1 MEKFDCIVVGA
12 GWYGLAAAKQYH
24 CTQPESSLVVFDSQP
39 TLGGTWAK
47 ERLYPGLKSNNML
60 GTYEY
65 PDFPMD
71 SKRFNIK
78 PGQHIP
84 GETISIYLK
93 AYADKFGITD
103 KIRSC
108 HKVIVAEHQE
118 TSEGGWFLTVANSQN
133 GEIRVFA
140 RRLIIATGLTSE
152 PWLPHFDGQECF
164 GGRIFHGKYFQ
175 QNADTLET
183 AKTVTIFGGTKFAW
197 DAVYSYATAGVKVNW
212 IIRSTGHGPCWMA
225 PPYVTPLNKW
235 LEKLA
240 NTRMLTW
247 FSPCLWGDA
256 DGYIGTR
263 HFLHGTA
270 IGRTIVDTF
279 WKVLGG
285 DVMTL
290 NAYDSHP
297 DTAKL
302 KPWTEAMFTGTSFS
316 ILNYDT
322 NFFDLVKEGKVKV
335 HLGEI
340 DHLSSGT
347 VHLSDGTKFSADVLL
362 AHTGWKHVPPIKFL
376 PEGIETELG
385 IPHAPINNAPR
396 EDLAGQADLVDLADE
411 EILARFP
418 RLKDQPV
425 WNKDYVPLT
434 DQKGIDSDDAVTPYR
449 TLTPYMLHHFIVPPS
464 ERFLRPR
471 DTAFIGMVG
480 NFSNVITA
488 HVQGLWISAYF
499 SGLFARDPAKAVGD
513 DTAMQ
518 KLQYNT
524 ILMNRFGNWRYP
536 TDWGSNKCPSFVF
549 DAVPY
554 LDLLL
559 SDLGLA
565 HYRKRGFMAEWYSP
579 YGPEDYSDI
588 NEEWDEKF
596 AKGKGIGATSGQD

>member
-1 MEKFDCIVVGA
+1 
-12 GWYGLAAAKQYH
+12 
-24 CTQPESSLVVFDSQP
+24 
-39 TLGGTWAK
+39 
-47 ERLYPGLKSNNML
+47 
-60 GTYEY
+60 
-65 PDFPMD
+65 
-71 SKRFNIK
+71 
-78 PGQHIP
+78 
-84 GETISIYLK
+84 
-93 AYADKFGITD
+93 
-103 KIRSC
+103 
-108 HKVIVAEHQE
+108 
-118 TSEGGWFLTVANSQN
+118 
-133 GEIRVFA
+133 
-140 RRLIIATGLTSE
+140 
-152 PWLPHFDGQECF
+152 
-164 GGRIFHGKYFQ
+164 
-175 QNADTLET
+175 
-183 AKTVTIFGGTKFAW
+183 
-197 DAVYSYATAGVKVNW
+197 
-212 IIRSTGHGPCWMA
+212 
-225 PPYVTPLNKW
+225 
-235 LEKLA
+235 
-240 NTRMLTW
+240 MLTW

-270 IGRTIVDTF
+270 IGRTIVDAF

-322 NFFDLVKEGKVKV
+322 DFFDLVKGGKVKV

-340 DHLSSGT
+340 DHLSPGT
-347 VHLSDGTKFSADVLL
+347 VHLSDGTEFPADVLL

-376 PEGIETELG
+376 PEGIEKELG
-385 IPHAPINNAPR
+385 IPHAPIQNAPR
-396 EDLAGQADLVDLADE
+396 EDLAGQADLVDLADK
-411 EILARFP
+411 EILERFP
-418 RLKDQPV
+418 RLKNQPV
-425 WNKDYVPLT
+425 WNKNYVPLT

-464 ERFLRPR
+464 QRFLRTR

-488 HVQGLWISAYF
+488 HVQGLWINAYF
-499 SGLFARDPAKAVGD
+499 SGLLAKDPAEAVGD
-513 DTAMQ
+513 DSAIQ

-524 ILMNRFGNWRYP
+524 VLMNRFGNWRYP

-565 HYRKRGFMAEWYSP
+565 HYRKKGFMAEWYSP
-579 YGPEDYSDI
+579 YGPEDYSDV
-588 NEEWDEKF
+588 NEEWKEKF
-596 AKGKGIGATSGQD
+596 MKGKIVGATSLQD

>member
-24 CTQPESSLVVFDSQP
+24 CTQPDSSLVVFDSQP
-39 TLGGTWAK
+39 TLGGTWAN

-60 GTYEY
+60 GTYEF

-71 SKRFNIK
+71 SETFNIK

-84 GETISIYLK
+84 GETISVYLK

-103 KIRSC
+103 KIRSS

-118 TSEGGWFLTVANSQN
+118 NNEGGWFLTVANAKD
-133 GEIRVFA
+133 EEKRVFA
-140 RRLIIATGLTSE
+140 RRLIVATGLTSE
-152 PWLPHFDGQECF
+152 PWLPHFDGQESF

-175 QNADTLET
+175 QNADTLKT
-183 AKTVTIFGGTKFAW
+183 AKTVTVFGGTKFAW

-212 IIRSTGHGPCWMA
+212 VIR
-225 PPYVTPLNKW
+225 Y
-235 LEKLA
+235 
-240 NTRMLTW
+240 TRMLTW
-247 FSPCLWGDA
+247 FSPCVWGDA

-263 HFLHGTA
+263 NFLHGTA
-270 IGRTIVDTF
+270 VGRSIVDAF

-316 ILNYDT
+316 ILNYET
-322 NFFDLVKEGKVKV
+322 NFFDLVKEGKVSV

-340 DHLSSGT
+340 DHLSAGKI
-347 VHLSDGTKFSADVLL
+347 HLSDGTEFPAEVLL

-376 PEGIETELG
+376 PEGIEKELG
-385 IPHAPINNAPR
+385 IPHAPMKNAPR
-396 EDLAGQADLVDLADE
+396 EDLAGQADLVDLADK
-411 EILARFP
+411 EILQRYP
-418 RLKDQPV
+418 RLKNQPV
-425 WNKDYVPLT
+425 WNKSYVPLT

-464 ERFLRPR
+464 ERFLRTR
-471 DTAFIGMVG
+471 DTAFIGMVC

-499 SGLFARDPAKAVGD
+499 SGLLAKDPAEAVGND
-513 DTAMQ
+513 SAMQ
-518 KLQYNT
+518 KLQYDTVLLNC
-524 ILMNRFGNWRYP
+524 FGKWRYP

-559 SDLGLA
+559 GDLGLT
-565 HYRKRGFMAEWYSP
+565 HYRKKGFMAEWYSP
-579 YGPEDYSDI
+579 YGPEDYSDV
-588 NEEWDEKF
+588 NEEWQEKF
-596 AKGKGIGATSGQD
+596 AKGKAIGATSNQD

>member
-93 AYADKFGITD
+93 AYADEFGITD

-152 PWLPHFDGQECF
+152 PWLPHFDGQESF

-183 AKTVTIFGGTKFAW
+183 ANTVTIFGGTKFAW

-212 IIRSTGHGPCWMA
+212 VIR
-225 PPYVTPLNKW
+225 Y
-235 LEKLA
+235 
-240 NTRMLTW
+240 TRMLTW

-270 IGRTIVDTF
+270 IGRTIVDIF

-347 VHLSDGTKFSADVLL
+347 VHLSDGTEFSADVLL

-385 IPHAPINNAPR
+385 VPHAPIDNAPR
-396 EDLAGQADLVDLADE
+396 EDLAGQADLVDLADK
-411 EILARFP
+411 EILDRFP

-499 SGLFARDPAKAVGD
+499 SGLLARDPAKAVGD

-596 AKGKGIGATSGQD
+596 AKGKGIGATSGQE

>member
-152 PWLPHFDGQECF
+152 PWLPHFDGQESF

-183 AKTVTIFGGTKFAW
+183 ANTVTIFGGTKFAW

-212 IIRSTGHGPCWMA
+212 IIR
-225 PPYVTPLNKW
+225 Y
-235 LEKLA
+235 
-240 NTRMLTW
+240 TRMLTW

-256 DGYIGTR
+256 DGYIETR

-322 NFFDLVKEGKVKV
+322 NFFDLVKKGKVKV

-396 EDLAGQADLVDLADE
+396 EDLAGQADLVDLADK

-499 SGLFARDPAKAVGD
+499 SGLLARDPAKAVGD

-588 NEEWDEKF
+588 NEEWDKKF